1 MLRTIAVM
9 LEVARNLVGTPYVL
23 GGREAGKGVDC
34 QGVVFLA
41 AQAAKRCS
49 WKSYSVFPTKTVALK
64 EFGEPVPGLS
74 PVSREALDVSKLEP
88 GDVVMLLDTTENI
101 KEPALAQLDGQ
112 DVWVWHMGL
121 YAGDG
126 KWIDADPF
134 TSQVQEHP
142 LADYLSAHSYAGI
155 FVTRMKHGP
164 RPARCR

>member
-1 MLRTIAVM
+1 MRWIAVM
-9 LEVARNLVGTPYVL
+9 LEAARHLLGTPYAL

-41 AQAAKRCS
+41 AQAVKPCS

-64 EFGEPVPGLS
+64 ELGEPVPGLS
-74 PVSREALDVSKLEP
+74 PVSRETLDVTQLEP
-88 GDVVMLLDTTENI
+88 GDVVMLLNAVENI
-101 KEPALAQLDGQ
+101 KEPAIAQLDGK

-121 YAGDG
+121 YSVDG

-134 TSQVQEHP
+134 TGQVQEHP
-142 LADYLSAHSYAGI
+142 LTDFLSQHNYAGI

-164 RPARCR
+164 HPSRCR